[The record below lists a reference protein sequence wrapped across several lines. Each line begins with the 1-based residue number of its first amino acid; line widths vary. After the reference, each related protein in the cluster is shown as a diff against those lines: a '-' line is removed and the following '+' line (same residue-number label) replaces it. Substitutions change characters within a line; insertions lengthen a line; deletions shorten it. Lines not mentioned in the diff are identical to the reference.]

1 MDFQSRDF
9 EAGFDAGAAPI
20 GTPLPCPRAMVP
32 QALVPWTLPRLAAAL
47 VMALLPVPL
56 QRAPALINRRRR

>member
-1 MDFQSRDF
+1 MDFQSHNL
-9 EAGFDAGAAPI
+9 EAGFDLPAAPL

-32 QALVPWTLPRLAAAL
+32 EGLVPWTLPRLAFAL

-56 QRAPALINRRRR
+56 QRAPALINRRRS

>member
-1 MDFQSRDF
+1 MDFQSREF
-9 EAGFDAGAAPI
+9 EAGFDASAASI

-32 QALVPWTLPRLAAAL
+32 EGLVPWTLPRLAVAL